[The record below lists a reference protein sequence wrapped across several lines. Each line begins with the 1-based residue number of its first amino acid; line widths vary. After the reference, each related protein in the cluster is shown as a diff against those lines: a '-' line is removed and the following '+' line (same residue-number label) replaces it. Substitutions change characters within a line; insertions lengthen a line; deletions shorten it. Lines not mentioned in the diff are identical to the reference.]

1 MTAKRWMNAVC
12 WCLSLIMLTG
22 LGIQYLSPWK
32 WVLVLGS
39 SVSGTIALMET
50 RADLALVP
58 AGEYVMLRWQGVDP
72 NHQPRLLHGMK
83 LIKRIACEPGQ
94 RLRVTAQEASCE
106 GRVLGLVRDRNLKGQ
121 PLKPALYDGIVP
133 PGRYFVMGDHPA
145 SYDSRY
151 LGLIPESWI
160 VGRLVLKL

>member
-1 MTAKRWMNAVC
+1 M
-12 WCLSLIMLTG
+12 
-22 LGIQYLSPWK
+22 
-32 WVLVLGS
+32 
-39 SVSGTIALMET
+39 
-50 RADLALVP
+50 
-58 AGEYVMLRWQGVDP
+58 GEYVVLRWQGTDP
-72 NHQPRLLHGMK
+72 NCQPRLKQGMR
-83 LIKRIACEPGQ
+83 LIKRIACGPGQ

-106 GRVLGLVRDRNLKGQ
+106 GRLLGQVRDHNLKGQ

-133 PGRYFVMGDHPA
+133 QGSYFVLGDHPA